1 MLCFDFCQHC
11 LFDRAQACI
20 WPKGMFSQFEE
31 SNFWHKC
38 MICPELVLHWEWS
51 QSWTCLPGIARLG
64 SLQIGPPP
72 DWALSWLCFLLT
84 GLSPDW
90 ALRSHLWHVALVF
103 IMEHNKTL
111 EINFVLTWSPL
122 GFCMYS
128 KRMWDRCCQA
138 VNELLLRYFY
148 QSTENLCCY
157 IKRFSRLICT
167 VDAPLLAW
175 VIMLYFTIL

>member
-1 MLCFDFCQHC
+1 MYDLSRTSAA
-11 LFDRAQACI
+11 LGV
-20 WPKGMFSQFEE
+20 K
-31 SNFWHKC
+31 
-38 MICPELVLHWEWS
+38 PELDMSPWGCQIE
-51 QSWTCLPGIARLG
+51 LPPDWAPSRLG